1 MHISKYDDVTHNR
14 KFATGYAS
22 NRSLEL
28 ESFSGKSIGLGQSS
42 FNFHGVKIW
51 NKIPLSN
58 KSLSWHSFTKYY
70 SSLLLKQY

>member
-28 ESFSGKSIGLGQSS
+28 ESFSGKSIGLA
-42 FNFHGVKIW
+42 IC
-51 NKIPLSN
+51 
-58 KSLSWHSFTKYY
+58 
-70 SSLLLKQY
+70 LLLSQCETETDFLQAMGYVH